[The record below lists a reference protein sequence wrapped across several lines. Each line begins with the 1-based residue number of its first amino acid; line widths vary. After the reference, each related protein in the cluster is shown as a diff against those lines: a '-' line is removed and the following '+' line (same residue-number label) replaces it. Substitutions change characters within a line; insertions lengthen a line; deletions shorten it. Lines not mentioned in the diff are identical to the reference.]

1 MDKTKISVVIF
12 VNFPNIH
19 ITLSVQ
25 PPYAGLFAVHA
36 PAWNRNRL
44 LSNISDIN
52 IYIYSYPT
60 SIFLNMLWL
69 NN

>member
-1 MDKTKISVVIF
+1 MGKTKISVVIF

-44 LSNISDIN
+44 LSNISDIY
-52 IYIYSYPT
+52 IYIQLSDVNISQYA
-60 SIFLNMLWL
+60 LAE
-69 NN
+69 

>member
-44 LSNISDIN
+44 LSNISDIYKY
-52 IYIYSYPT
+52 IYIQLSDVNISQYA
-60 SIFLNMLWL
+60 LAE
-69 NN
+69 

>member
-1 MDKTKISVVIF
+1 MGKTKISVVIF

-19 ITLSVQ
+19 IPLSVQ

-44 LSNISDIN
+44 LSNISDI
-52 IYIYSYPT
+52 YIP
-60 SIFLNMLWL
+60 
-69 NN
+69 